1 MEIVKNNECKGIELY
16 FESKP
21 EKNIIN
27 LLKNASFRWHNL
39 KKCWYA
45 KENTSTLKLANK
57 ISSYLKRDITTLE
70 FENSKKIENELNI
83 KIGDIFYTSW
93 GYEQTNINFFRVIGL
108 KGKTQVILQEVAL
121 KEKEVE
127 EVSGMS
133 RDVKFYTEEASPVAR
148 SVFIEDNDKGI
159 IKKVKGTKEN
169 PYISLEF
176 SIARLYKGQ
185 KLYESWYY

>member
-1 MEIVKNNECKGIELY
+1 M
-16 FESKP
+16 
-21 EKNIIN
+21 
-27 LLKNASFRWHNL
+27 
-39 KKCWYA
+39 
-45 KENTSTLKLANK
+45 
-57 ISSYLKRDITTLE
+57 
-70 FENSKKIENELNI
+70 
-83 KIGDIFYTSW
+83 
-93 GYEQTNINFFRVIGL
+93 
-108 KGKTQVILQEVAL
+108 